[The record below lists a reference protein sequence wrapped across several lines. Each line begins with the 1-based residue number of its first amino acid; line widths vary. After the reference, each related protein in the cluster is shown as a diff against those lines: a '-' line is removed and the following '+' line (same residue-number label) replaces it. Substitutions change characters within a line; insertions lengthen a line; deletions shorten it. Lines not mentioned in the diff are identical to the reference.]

1 MPEQESTMAEN
12 TDLYNIRR
20 GRVELNDWQRFSV
33 ADEAVLPESGNWLV
47 PLAYWLEHAG
57 TLRTSGIGVGV
68 LLTPDDEVER
78 LQGMLEGVSLVAV
91 DFPSFT
97 DGRGFSLGYLTRTR
111 LGWTGELRAI
121 GDVLIDTVH
130 YLARCGFDSFTLK
143 PGHDP
148 EHALRQ
154 FRAFSVHYQKQYAD
168 PAGDVSMPAGLSAAV
183 TSAIGSPAGS
193 SADVAA

>member
-1 MPEQESTMAEN
+1 MSEPASTMAES

-20 GRVELNDWQRFSV
+20 GRVEIDDWQRFSAESEV
-33 ADEAVLPESGNWLV
+33 VPSGSGNWLV
-47 PLAYWLEHAG
+47 PLAYWLENAD
-57 TLRTSGIGVGV
+57 TLRSRAVGAGV
-68 LLTPDDEVER
+68 LLTPDDDVER
-78 LQGMLEGVSLVAV
+78 LQGMLDGVSLVAV

-97 DGRGFSLGYLTRTR
+97 DGRGFSLGYLARTR
-111 LGWTGELRAI
+111 LGWTGELRAV

-154 FRAFSVHYQKQYAD
+154 FRAFSVHYQQQYAN
-168 PAGDVSMPAGLSAAV
+168 PAAAGAPADEAA
-183 TSAIGSPAGS
+183 
-193 SADVAA
+193 